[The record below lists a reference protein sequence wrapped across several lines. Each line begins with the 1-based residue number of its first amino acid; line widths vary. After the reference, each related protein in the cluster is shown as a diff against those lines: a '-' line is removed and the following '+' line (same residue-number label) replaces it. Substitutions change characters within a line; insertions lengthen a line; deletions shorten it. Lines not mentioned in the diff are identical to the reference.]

1 MTEQRP
7 SDLAGLIRL
16 GIREALF
23 EVRTAVPAR
32 VEKWMPDE
40 QTIDAVP
47 LIQRV
52 RVIDGER
59 LVDEYPVITRLP
71 VSFLR
76 WGGFV
81 FRCPLEQG
89 NIVTLLVSDRELERW
104 LASDGDAT
112 VEPRG
117 RRMHSLN
124 DAIVLPGIAP
134 WSDPISDLDDGDM
147 VLGRED
153 GSGEVR
159 VRADGTI
166 ALGGRDAERRGVAR
180 LNDETT
186 SDNSTDAQFWAWVTA
201 VDAFI
206 KAAGAGVFGTAGTVL
221 AGALSVYQASSPAAP
236 SSQTGQITSASDET
250 ETE

>member
-23 EVRTAVPAR
+23 EARTVVPAR
-32 VEKWMPDE
+32 VERWMPDE

-81 FRCPLEQG
+81 FRCPLEAG

-104 LASDGDAT
+104 LASDGDETA
-112 VEPRG
+112 VPRG

-124 DAIVLPGIAP
+124 DAIVMPGIAP
-134 WSDPISDLDDGDM
+134 WSDPIPDLDDGDL
-147 VLGRED
+147 VIGRED

-186 SDNSTDAQFWAWVTA
+186 SNSNTDAAWWAKIQAIDV
-201 VDAFI
+201 FI
-206 KAAGAGVFGTAGTVL
+206 KAAGAAAYGTPPVTVL
-221 AGALSVYQASSPAAP
+221 AAALTAYEAVPLP
-236 SSQTGQITSASDET
+236 TSQRGEITSASDET